1 MCSMNPDHSP
11 HRMREARGEGLF
23 CGKRTLHSFAQLAS
37 EILRTELVFFQGLT
51 SKSGRTI
58 LNLNQ
63 HLQKARASQPEISP
77 KLIGVGPLSPLMLT
91 IHGNSSRFCDGLSRR
106 NFLRIGAL
114 GLGGLT
120 LPQLLRAESISGQRQ
135 RHKSVIMIF
144 LPGGP
149 SHQDMVDLKMD
160 APSEIRGEF
169 KPISTSVPGVQIC
182 EHLPK
187 IARLMDKMTVI
198 RSMVGAED
206 NHYAFQCLSG
216 RHQKNAPQGGWP
228 CLGSV
233 LSKLG
238 GSVDRSVPPF
248 VGLSPAMGHVP
259 WSDAGTPGF
268 LGVGHAP
275 FKPNGAG
282 MGDLTLNGS
291 SLDRLSDRKQLL
303 ASFDRFRRDVDG
315 SGLMEGL
322 DVFNEQAFGMLT
334 SSKLLEALDIGRE
347 DPRVREMYGK
357 GDPKNRDD
365 GGPKLMEQFLM
376 ARRLVEAGT
385 RCVTL
390 AFSRWDHH
398 GDNFGALRQDLPLFD
413 QGLSALVTDLHE
425 RGLDKD
431 VSVVVWGEFG
441 RTPKINK
448 DGGRDHWPR
457 VSCALLAGGGM
468 RHGQVIG
475 ATDRLGGEA
484 VERPVQFGE
493 VFATLYH
500 NLGIDVSKVTLP
512 DLSGRPQ
519 FLVDGW
525 QPMKEL
531 VG

>member
-1 MCSMNPDHSP
+1 
-11 HRMREARGEGLF
+11 
-23 CGKRTLHSFAQLAS
+23 
-37 EILRTELVFFQGLT
+37 
-51 SKSGRTI
+51 
-58 LNLNQ
+58 
-63 HLQKARASQPEISP
+63 
-77 KLIGVGPLSPLMLT
+77 MLT
-91 IHGNSSRFCDGLSRR
+91 IRGHQNRFCDGVSRR

-120 LPQLLRAESISGQRQ
+120 LPEILRAESAAGRRSP
-135 RHKSVIMIF
+135 HKAVIMVF

-160 APSEIRGEF
+160 APSEVRGEF
-169 KPISTSVPGVQIC
+169 KPISTKVPGIQIC

-187 IARLMDKMTVI
+187 IAKLTDKLTII

-206 NHYAFQCLSG
+206 NHYAFQCLTG
-216 RHQKNAPQGGWP
+216 RHMRNSPPGGWP
-228 CLGSV
+228 CIGSV
-233 LSKLG
+233 LSKLEG
-238 GSVDRSVPPF
+238 PVDRAVPPF
-248 VGLSPAMGHVP
+248 VGLSPKMGHVP
-259 WSDAGTPGF
+259 WSDAGHPGF
-268 LGVGHAP
+268 LGIGHAP

-282 MGDLTLNGS
+282 LTDMVLNGITM
-291 SLDRLSDRKQLL
+291 DRLADRKQLL
-303 ASFDRFRRDVDG
+303 SSFDRFRRDVDG

-322 DVFNEQAFGMLT
+322 DSFNEQAFGMLT
-334 SSKLLEALDIGRE
+334 SSRLLEALDIQKE
-347 DPRVREMYGK
+347 DQKTRDRYGK

-413 QGLSALVTDLHE
+413 QGLSALLEDLHD

-448 DGGRDHWPR
+448 DAGRDHWPR
-457 VSCALLAGGGM
+457 VSFAMLAGGGLK
-468 RHGQVIG
+468 HGQVIG
-475 ATDRLGGEA
+475 STDRLGGEA
-484 VERPVQFGE
+484 VDRPVQFGE

-500 NLGIDVSKVTLP
+500 ALGLDVSKITIP

-519 FLVDGW
+519 YLVDGW
-525 QPMKEL
+525 QPMREL
-531 VG
+531 IG

>member
-1 MCSMNPDHSP
+1 
-11 HRMREARGEGLF
+11 
-23 CGKRTLHSFAQLAS
+23 
-37 EILRTELVFFQGLT
+37 
-51 SKSGRTI
+51 
-58 LNLNQ
+58 
-63 HLQKARASQPEISP
+63 
-77 KLIGVGPLSPLMLT
+77 MLT
-91 IHGNSSRFCDGLSRR
+91 IRGHQNRFCDGVSRR

-120 LPQLLRAESISGQRQ
+120 LPEILRAESTAGRRSP
-135 RHKSVIMIF
+135 HKAVIMVF

-160 APSEIRGEF
+160 APSEVRGEF
-169 KPISTSVPGVQIC
+169 KPISTKVPGIQIC

-187 IARLMDKMTVI
+187 IAKLTDKLTII

-206 NHYAFQCLSG
+206 NHYAFQCLTG
-216 RHQKNAPQGGWP
+216 RHMRNSPPGGWP
-228 CLGSV
+228 CIGSV
-233 LSKLG
+233 LSKLEG
-238 GSVDRSVPPF
+238 PVDRAVPPF
-248 VGLSPAMGHVP
+248 VGLSPKMGHVP
-259 WSDAGTPGF
+259 WSDAGHPGF
-268 LGVGHAP
+268 LGIGHAP

-282 MGDLTLNGS
+282 LTDMVLNGITM
-291 SLDRLSDRKQLL
+291 DRLADRKQLL
-303 ASFDRFRRDVDG
+303 SSFDRFRRDVDG

-322 DVFNEQAFGMLT
+322 DSFNEQAFGMLT
-334 SSKLLEALDIGRE
+334 SSRLLEALDIQKE
-347 DPRVREMYGK
+347 DQKTRDRYGK

-365 GGPKLMEQFLM
+365 GGPKLMEHFLM

-398 GDNFGALRQDLPLFD
+398 GDNFGALRQDLPLLD
-413 QGLSALVTDLHE
+413 QGLSALLEDLHD

-448 DGGRDHWPR
+448 DAGRDHWPR
-457 VSCALLAGGGM
+457 VSFAMLAGGGL

-475 ATDRLGGEA
+475 STDRLGGEA
-484 VERPVQFGE
+484 VDRPVQFGE

-500 NLGIDVSKVTLP
+500 ALGLDVSKITIP

-519 FLVDGW
+519 YLVDGW
-525 QPMKEL
+525 QPMREL
-531 VG
+531 IG